1 VTQCLL
7 DPSFLCRKHT
17 LLKAREHPLQ
27 KIDTIHAME
36 NDPNYSVWTW
46 ARQDVERNF
55 SILDAHKGIFTLP
68 EKQSVGGR
76 VFCMT
81 STGEVDKRIWIG
93 TAVSV
98 LLLSNYNVNILLYVN
113 RTMRFKYLV
122 LLREWQILSVFGH
135 IP

>member
-1 VTQCLL
+1 MTQYLL

-36 NDPNYSVWTW
+36 NDPNYTVWTW

-93 TAVSV
+93 TAVSI
-98 LLLSNYNVNILLYVN
+98 LLSNYSATHIIVN
-113 RTMRFKYLV
+113 RIMKFKCLV
-122 LLREWQILSVFGH
+122 LLKEWEILSVCGH
-135 IP
+135 TP